1 MIENTEEQRYLGFI
15 ISSIGDNMPNIKQM
29 KNKSIGITKQIFN
42 RLESLHLQ
50 KYYFECGLIFM
61 NCMLRSSILYAAD
74 TYYDLKENELR
85 AIERIEEVFLR
96 KLLKTTKGCP
106 IAQIYLSVG
115 QIPARFEIIKMRL
128 VFMKYILEQDEAGM
142 MNKIFIL
149 QLRQPTRGDWASTCI
164 HNLKQL

>member
-1 MIENTEEQRYLGFI
+1 MLLGKDKKNVLNSYFYVDSWKTEYVDNPETGEADLVETYDGQEQRYLGFI

-85 AIERIEEVFLR
+85 AIEGLR
-96 KLLKTTKGCP
+96 K
-106 IAQIYLSVG
+106 Y
-115 QIPARFEIIKMRL
+115 F
-128 VFMKYILEQDEAGM
+128 
-142 MNKIFIL
+142 
-149 QLRQPTRGDWASTCI
+149 
-164 HNLKQL
+164 